1 MLELFPRPLHRS
13 LLTSW
18 ILLFVST
25 VAWGQTASLRGQ
37 VVDQSGA
44 VIPKAAV
51 ALNGPSGLVKTTT
64 TAENGSHSFEGLQ
77 PGEYTVQ
84 AAAPKLEQ
92 DGKRAS
98 AINAS
103 SIT

>member
-1 MLELFPRPLHRS
+1 MLELFPRPLHHS

-18 ILLFVST
+18 ILLFISR

-51 ALNGPSGLVKTTT
+51 TLNGPSGFVRTTT
-64 TAENGSHSFEGLQ
+64 TAENGSYSFQQLL
-77 PGEYTVQ
+77 PVN
-84 AAAPKLEQ
+84 K
-92 DGKRAS
+92 
-98 AINAS
+98 N
-103 SIT
+103 